1 MNTKDRLSL
10 VLVGFGIWAAATV
23 AYRQVGSI
31 FFERSVMEYWL
42 NVVSTGGLYTLVFVG
57 LMRWRRIEAQDWLQG
72 AVCIALPGMLGEI
85 PILAGF
91 AGLMSNM
98 QPETAGRYAAFLF
111 SGYSILL
118 SFAWFMAARGM
129 RFSSRKASP
138 TPSKAGF

>member
-10 VLVGFGIWAAATV
+10 VLVGFGIWAVATL

-42 NVVSTGGLYTLVFVG
+42 NVAGTGGLYALVFVG
-57 LMRWRRIEAQDWLQG
+57 LMRWRRIETKDWLQG
-72 AVCIALPGMLGEI
+72 AICIALPGMLGEI

-91 AGLMSNM
+91 AGLMRNM
-98 QPETAGRYAAFLF
+98 HPETAGRYAAFLF

-118 SFAWFMAARGM
+118 GFAWWMTAKGLR
-129 RFSSRKASP
+129 SSSKASL
-138 TPSKAGF
+138 

>member
-10 VLVGFGIWAAATV
+10 VLAGFGIWAAATM

-42 NVVSTGGLYTLVFVG
+42 NVASTGGLYTLVFVG
-57 LMRWRRIEAQDWLQG
+57 LMRWRRIEPKDWLQG

-91 AGLMSNM
+91 ADLMSNM
-98 QPETAGRYAAFLF
+98 HPETAGRYAAFLF

-118 SFAWFMAARGM
+118 GFAWFMAT
-129 RFSSRKASP
+129 KAVRQ
-138 TPSKAGF
+138 PSKVGL